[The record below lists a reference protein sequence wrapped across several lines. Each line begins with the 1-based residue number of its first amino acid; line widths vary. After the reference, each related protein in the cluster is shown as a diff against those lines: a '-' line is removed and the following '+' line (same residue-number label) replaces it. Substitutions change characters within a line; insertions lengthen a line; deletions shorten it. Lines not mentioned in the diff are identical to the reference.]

1 MTPTDIIDI
10 AVQKA
15 KTDLLYELEY
25 REFIYESP
33 MVDVNDELVKDFT
46 QHCLTHIGRLC
57 TDHAKE
63 FDECLPICNI
73 QTDLYRIEGREDI
86 HVLRYRGYLPVEI
99 RKVPS
104 DIQDILKEFGS
115 RRPYFCVIVEEI
127 FKEFKA
133 RCKASEIAKIAV
145 SAITDTILANR
156 RLKLR
161 IHCSPDGYW
170 RCLLYSDQESVG
182 YPFFTTAE
190 TIVEDILRILNQ
202 KHITK

>member
-1 MTPTDIIDI
+1 MTPADIIDI

-15 KTDLLYELEY
+15 KADLLYELEY
-25 REFIYESP
+25 QEFIYETP
-33 MVDVNDELVKDFT
+33 IEDVNDELVQDFA

-73 QTDLYRIEGREDI
+73 QTDLYRIEDREDV

-99 RKVPS
+99 RKVPH
-104 DIQDILKEFGS
+104 DVEAILKEFG
-115 RRPYFCVIVEEI
+115 RRTSCFRRLVEDI
-127 FKEFKA
+127 NWDFRA

-145 SAITDTILANR
+145 SAITDTILASKG
-156 RLKLR
+156 LKLR
-161 IHCSPDGYW
+161 ILCSPDGCW

-182 YPFFTTAE
+182 YSFFTTAE
-190 TIVEDILRILNQ
+190 TIVEDIMRILNQ
-202 KHITK
+202 

>member
-1 MTPTDIIDI
+1 MDI

-15 KTDLLYELEY
+15 KADLLYELEY
-25 REFIYESP
+25 REFIYETP
-33 MVDVNDELVKDFT
+33 MEDVNDELVQDFA

-57 TDHAKE
+57 TTHAKE
-63 FDECLPICNI
+63 YEEYLPVDRIVQNDI
-73 QTDLYRIEGREDI
+73 YRIEGSVNGNI
-86 HVLRYRGYLPVEI
+86 LRYRGYLPVEI
-99 RKVPS
+99 RKVPHDVES
-104 DIQDILKEFGS
+104 ILTEFG
-115 RRPYFCVIVEEI
+115 RRTSYFRRMVEDI
-127 FKEFKA
+127 NWDFRA

-161 IHCSPDGYW
+161 IHCSPEGYW

-182 YPFFTTAE
+182 YPFFSTAD

>member
-1 MTPTDIIDI
+1 MTPADIIDI

-15 KTDLLYELEY
+15 KADLLYELEY
-25 REFIYESP
+25 QEFIYETP
-33 MVDVNDELVKDFT
+33 IEDVNDELVQDFA
-46 QHCLTHIGRLC
+46 QYCLTHIGRLC
-57 TDHAKE
+57 TTHAKE
-63 FDECLPICNI
+63 YEEYQPICNI
-73 QTDLYRIEGREDI
+73 QTDVYQIEGRGDG

-99 RKVPS
+99 RKVPHDVES
-104 DIQDILKEFGS
+104 ILKEFG
-115 RRPYFCVIVEEI
+115 RRTSYFRRLVEDI
-127 FKEFKA
+127 NWDFRA

-190 TIVEDILRILNQ
+190 TIVEDIMRILNQ
-202 KHITK
+202 

>member
-1 MTPTDIIDI
+1 MTPADIIDI

-15 KTDLLYELEY
+15 KADLLYELEY
-25 REFIYESP
+25 QEFIYETP
-33 MVDVNDELVKDFT
+33 IEDVNDELVKDFT

-73 QTDLYRIEGREDI
+73 QTDLYRIEDHEDV

-99 RKVPS
+99 RKVPHDVES
-104 DIQDILKEFGS
+104 ILKEFG
-115 RRPYFCVIVEEI
+115 RRTSCFRRLVEDI
-127 FKEFKA
+127 NWDFRA

-145 SAITDTILANR
+145 SAITDTILASKG
-156 RLKLR
+156 LKLR

-170 RCLLYSDQESVG
+170 RCLLYSDQESVC

-190 TIVEDILRILNQ
+190 TIVQDIMRILNQ
-202 KHITK
+202 

>member
-1 MTPTDIIDI
+1 MTPADIIDI

-15 KTDLLYELEY
+15 KADLLYELEY
-25 REFIYESP
+25 QEFIYETP
-33 MVDVNDELVKDFT
+33 IEDVNDELVKDFT

-73 QTDLYRIEGREDI
+73 QTDLYRIEDREDV

-99 RKVPS
+99 RKVPHDVES
-104 DIQDILKEFGS
+104 ILKEFG
-115 RRPYFCVIVEEI
+115 RRTSYFRRLVEDI
-127 FKEFKA
+127 SWDFRA

-145 SAITDTILANR
+145 SAITDTILASKG
-156 RLKLR
+156 LKLR
-161 IHCSPDGYW
+161 ILCSPDGYW

-182 YPFFTTAE
+182 YSFFTTAE
-190 TIVEDILRILNQ
+190 TIVEDIMRILNQ
-202 KHITK
+202 

>member
-15 KTDLLYELEY
+15 KADLLYELEY
-25 REFIYESP
+25 QEFIYERP
-33 MVDVNDELVKDFT
+33 MEDVNDELVQDFA

-57 TDHAKE
+57 TTHAKE
-63 FDECLPICNI
+63 YEEYLPVRNI
-73 QTDLYRIEGREDI
+73 QTGVYHIEGRGDS

-99 RKVPS
+99 RKVPNDVES
-104 DIQDILKEFGS
+104 ILSEFG
-115 RRPYFCVIVEEI
+115 RRTPYFRRLVEDI
-127 FKEFKA
+127 NWDFRA

-161 IHCSPDGYW
+161 ILCSPDGYW

-182 YPFFTTAE
+182 YSFFTTAE
-190 TIVEDILRILNQ
+190 TIVEDIMRILNQ
-202 KHITK
+202 